1 LTLAA
6 STFAPN
12 RRAAAHA
19 QRAAD
24 TTLARSG
31 FEAVP
36 IRIGA

>member
-1 LTLAA
+1 LLQTG
-6 STFAPN
+6 AP
-12 RRAAAHA
+12 AAHA